1 MGRYRKYQ
9 PSNSTSAVGMSMG
22 SPRLVARNMSFQ
34 MAREIPPRD
43 PMSDLARESPSYANA
58 PNPHMNFSSRPSP
71 ILGRRAMGPPP
82 QASPKSHRRQPSEL
96 LKQEVH
102 KCILNVNLL
111 EYLPIFFGN
120 FCHWHIFHEIFVD
133 IIDLL
138 HFRSPTHNNSL
149 QCQTLRVTMLEAVT
163 TIVQLCQITITIIFS
178 NKYQQ

>member
-43 PMSDLARESPSYANA
+43 PISELARESPSYANA
-58 PNPHMNFSSRPSP
+58 PNPQMNFSSRPSP

-96 LKQEVH
+96 LKQEVIIPVAISCLCNSIFIWIFYFPKVCS
-102 KCILNVNLL
+102 KCIL
-111 EYLPIFFGN
+111 
-120 FCHWHIFHEIFVD
+120 
-133 IIDLL
+133 
-138 HFRSPTHNNSL
+138 
-149 QCQTLRVTMLEAVT
+149 
-163 TIVQLCQITITIIFS
+163 
-178 NKYQQ
+178 

>member
-96 LKQEVH
+96 LKQEV
-102 KCILNVNLL
+102 KYFFIFAILNLEILHTSYTNLVL
-111 EYLPIFFGN
+111 KSLKFMLCFEP
-120 FCHWHIFHEIFVD
+120 CHNRSFH
-133 IIDLL
+133 DL
-138 HFRSPTHNNSL
+138 SNSH
-149 QCQTLRVTMLEAVT
+149 
-163 TIVQLCQITITIIFS
+163 
-178 NKYQQ
+178 

>member
-22 SPRLVARNMSFQ
+22 SPRLVARNMSFH

-43 PMSDLARESPSYANA
+43 PISEVARESPSYANA
-58 PNPHMNFSSRPSP
+58 PNPHLNFSSRPSP

-82 QASPKSHRRQPSEL
+82 QASPKSHRRQASEL
-96 LKQEVH
+96 LKQEVLIGYSFH
-102 KCILNVNLL
+102 K
-111 EYLPIFFGN
+111 
-120 FCHWHIFHEIFVD
+120 IFVD
-133 IIDLL
+133 TIVLF

-163 TIVQLCQITITIIFS
+163 TIVQ
-178 NKYQQ
+178 